1 MRAADISSQFKES
14 LTFER
19 AFIIIFLFS
28 LVFRFA
34 FLDLKL
40 FHHDEAIH
48 AWFSW
53 TLLTTGEYVYDPVY
67 HGPFLYYITAGVFSL
82 FGESDFVA
90 RFIPALLGAL
100 IIPLVYAVHRLGY
113 LDKRQT
119 IVAALFIALSPD
131 MIYFSRFLRNDIFIL
146 FFTMLLLVALLCYF
160 ERYELKFALL
170 AGAAAGLGMS
180 SKENM
185 PIVIGIFGLYILYL
199 LFRGKIQL
207 PKLWWRD
214 LALGIIVATG
224 IMAFFYSSM
233 GAHPEVLMD
242 GWLKAIEHWTSVH
255 GEERL
260 GGPFY
265 TYILLFILYEL
276 PVMILAII
284 GVYRFVM
291 YRKVKDNNSVDNISD
306 SKILPDNDDATVN
319 CSDCVLSPAAPKL
332 IRDLPGSLK
341 NVEFTRFCI
350 FWMVLSVVL
359 YGYIGE
365 KVPWLILHQLL
376 PMIFVAVYR
385 IDNYKSYVPAIAAL
399 FLIVMTVHVVF
410 TPADIAEPVVQ
421 VQNSEDLREVFT
433 MVDASEN
440 VAISNDVRWPFVW
453 YYRNDWPDKISYFNG
468 YQDHSDYVLNG
479 DFDLIILHDAESP
492 AAISGYDK
500 NTYKKHYWFSVYDL
514 VKTPWS
520 GLNPGDSGYFGV
532 VGNDLKNIG
541 LYYFTRDAKVGSLN
555 MDVYRKNTPS
565 V

>member
-1 MRAADISSQFKES
+1 M
-14 LTFER
+14 
-19 AFIIIFLFS
+19 
-28 LVFRFA
+28 
-34 FLDLKL
+34 

-67 HGPFLYYITAGVFSL
+67 HGPFLYYITAGIFSL

-100 IIPLVYAVHRLGY
+100 IIPLVYVIHRLGY
-113 LDKRQT
+113 LDKKQT

-160 ERYELKFALL
+160 EKYELRYALL

-185 PIVIGIFGLYILYL
+185 PIVIGIFGLYLLYL
-199 LFRGKIQL
+199 IYRGKIQL
-207 PKLWWRD
+207 PKFWWRD
-214 LALGIIVATG
+214 LAAGIILATG
-224 IMAFFYSSM
+224 IMALFYSSM
-233 GAHPEVLMD
+233 GSHPEVLMS
-242 GWLKAIEHWTSVH
+242 GWMNAIEHWTSVH

-276 PVMILAII
+276 PVLILAAI
-284 GVYRFVM
+284 GIYRFVLR
-291 YRKVKDNNSVDNISD
+291 RKNTNTVEGISD
-306 SKILPDNDDATVN
+306 SGMLPDTDHLSGTNSGA
-319 CSDCVLSPAAPKL
+319 VLPPAVPKL
-332 IRDLPGSLK
+332 IKDLPGSLK
-341 NVEFTRFCI
+341 NAEFTGFCI
-350 FWMVLSVVL
+350 FWMVFSVVL

-365 KVPWLILHQLL
+365 KVPWLLLHQLL
-376 PMIFVAVYR
+376 PMIFVAVYC
-385 IDNYKSYVPAIAAL
+385 IGDYKRYVPAVAAL
-399 FLIVMTVHVVF
+399 FLIVMTFHVVF
-410 TPADIAEPVVQ
+410 TPADIAEPIVQ
-421 VQNSEDLREVFT
+421 VQNSEDLREVFA
-433 MVDASEN
+433 MVDASDN

-468 YQDHSDYVLNG
+468 YQDHSDYVLNNN
-479 DFDLIILHDAESP
+479 FDLIILHDAESP
-492 AAISGYDK
+492 AGISGYDK
-500 NTYKKHYWFSVYDL
+500 STYKKHYWFSVYDL

-520 GLNPGDSGYFGV
+520 GLNPGDAGYFGA
-532 VGNDLKNIG
+532 VGNDLDNIG
-541 LYYFTRDAKVGSLN
+541 LYYCTRDAKVGSLN
-555 MDVYRKNTPS
+555 MDVYRKNIPA

>member
-19 AFIIIFLFS
+19 VFIIIFLFS

-53 TLLTTGEYVYDPVY
+53 TLLTKGEYIYDPVY
-67 HGPFLYYITAGVFSL
+67 HGPFLYYITAGIFSL

-90 RFIPALLGAL
+90 RFVPALLGAL

-113 LDKRQT
+113 LDKKQT

-146 FFTMLLLVALLCYF
+146 FFTMLLLVALLYYF
-160 ERYELKFALL
+160 DRKELKFALL
-170 AGAAAGLGMS
+170 AGFAAGLGMS
-180 SKENM
+180 CKENM
-185 PIVIGIFGLYILYL
+185 PIVIGIFGLYIFYL
-199 LFRGKIQL
+199 LYRGKLKL
-207 PKLWWRD
+207 PKFWWRD
-214 LALGIIVATG
+214 LAAGIIIAAG
-224 IMAFFYSSM
+224 IMAVFYSSM
-233 GAHPEVLMD
+233 GSHPEILMT
-242 GWLKAIEHWTSVH
+242 GWMNAIEHWTSVH

-276 PVMILAII
+276 PILILALIAVFRFI
-284 GVYRFVM
+284 PSRKNKKSGEEISDEEMPAEMDAELGTGPESGVNTVIP
-291 YRKVKDNNSVDNISD
+291 VSVNNIS
-306 SKILPDNDDATVN
+306 
-319 CSDCVLSPAAPKL
+319 
-332 IRDLPGSLK
+332 GSLK

-350 FWMVLSVVL
+350 FWMIFSVAL

-365 KVPWLILHQLL
+365 KVPWLLLHQLL

-385 IDNYKSYVPAIAAL
+385 IEDYKRYVPAVAVL
-399 FLIVMTVHVVF
+399 FLLVMTFHVVF
-410 TPADIAEPVVQ
+410 TPADIAEPIVQ
-421 VQNSEDLREVFT
+421 VQNSEDLREVFV
-433 MVDASEN
+433 MVDASDK

-453 YYRNDWPDKISYFNG
+453 YYRYDWPDKISYFNG
-468 YQDHSDYVLNG
+468 YQEHSDYVLNN
-479 DFDLIILHDAESP
+479 DFDLIILHDMEKAGD
-492 AAISGYDK
+492 IGGYDK
-500 NTYKKHYWFSVYDL
+500 STYKKHYWFSVYDL

-520 GLNPGDSGYFGV
+520 GLGPGDAGYFGT
-532 VGNDLKNIG
+532 VGKDLKNIA
-541 LYYFTRDAKVGSLN
+541 LYYFTRDAEVGSLN
-555 MDVYRKNTPS
+555 MDVYRKNSLT